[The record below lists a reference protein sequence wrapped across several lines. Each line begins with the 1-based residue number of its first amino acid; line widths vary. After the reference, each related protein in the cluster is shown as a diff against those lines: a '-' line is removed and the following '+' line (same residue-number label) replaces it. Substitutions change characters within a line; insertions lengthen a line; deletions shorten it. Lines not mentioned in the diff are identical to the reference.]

1 MMRRDRSRSTF
12 WRFTM
17 TGWLTLSLSATSWA
31 WLKEVGATTW
41 GLADD
46 TGCNGRTTAVR
57 GRSAGSPPLP
67 EGCGR
72 TAGAPIV
79 RTEPDELISGSR
91 STSRAVGALAG
102 Y

>member
-31 WLKEVGATTW
+31 WLNDVGATTY

-46 TGCNGRTTAVR
+46 TGWSGRTTAVR
-57 GRSAGSPPLP
+57 GRSDGSIPVADP
-67 EGCGR
+67 CGR
-72 TAGAPIV
+72 TAGAPMV
-79 RTEPDELISGSR
+79 RTEPDPLISGSR
-91 STSRAVGALAG
+91 SSSRVGGAAAG
-102 Y
+102 